1 MKTKNC
7 RYTLLCGT
15 LSLCFIGGISPM
27 KAITQPVH
35 STVEQQTHTVTGTV
49 TDATGPVIGAS
60 VIEKGNTTNGTITD
74 LDGKFTLNVA
84 PGATLVISYIGYKTI
99 EIEASKSH

>member
-35 STVEQQTHTVTGTV
+35 SAVEQQTHTVTGTVTGTV

-60 VIEKGNTTNGTITD
+60 VIEKGNTTN
-74 LDGKFTLNVA
+74 
-84 PGATLVISYIGYKTI
+84 
-99 EIEASKSH
+99 